1 MEVLSRLVMFF
12 FILQC
17 RTIKSETSRPQLK
30 VKIGVIQQKVNTSS
44 LDISQNH
51 IVIDRGNTVQFMCE
65 GEKDIEWIYSE
76 NKDNRKR

>member
-1 MEVLSRLVMFF
+1 MEVLSRVVMFF
-12 FILQC
+12 FILHC
-17 RTIKSETSRPQLK
+17 KTIRSETNRPLLK
-30 VKIGVIQQKVNTSS
+30 VKIGVIEQNVNSSS